1 MNSNVNNNSAISPC
15 EVDEKMML
23 VKFKQFV
30 DEITAQS
37 GRNYK
42 ISILEKYK
50 DDEDIKYLLSNCER
64 YKLEPINFRYIDLR
78 EILRHLTGKKPNSLS
93 YEYIRYLHVPDSG
106 ANRSDIDAEMTML
119 VLKEALWKSKKTLD
133 DILED

>member
-1 MNSNVNNNSAISPC
+1 MNINVNDNI
-15 EVDEKMML
+15 MML

-50 DDEDIKYLLSNCER
+50 DDEDIKYLL
-64 YKLEPINFRYIDLR
+64 NFIYI
-78 EILRHLTGKKPNSLS
+78 
-93 YEYIRYLHVPDSG
+93 V
-106 ANRSDIDAEMTML
+106 
-119 VLKEALWKSKKTLD
+119 
-133 DILED
+133 